1 MEIFVQQLS
10 KVVLLDVLCIYIE
23 ETNLNHNDASIKTDT
38 CKVPENVW
46 GQTDIYRRSV
56 VQALPIEYPSGN
68 TNAGLYNFT
77 AIGASGFYSGDGI
90 FNVTGSII
98 YITADGSIY
107 GEDNIYKDSDNPIIC
122 KYWYFEYRW

>member
-1 MEIFVQQLS
+1 M
-10 KVVLLDVLCIYIE
+10 
-23 ETNLNHNDASIKTDT
+23 
-38 CKVPENVW
+38 W

-68 TNAGLYNFT
+68 TKAGLYKFT
-77 AIGASGFYSGDGI
+77 AIGASGFYSGDDI

-107 GEDNIYKDSDNPIIC
+107 GEDNIYKDKDNPIIC